1 MDVIIN
7 NPPAQTFQTQA
18 VPSYPAG
25 YYAPHDHG
33 GPGFLLPLLLI
44 GGAVLFFRGRGRRH
58 WRERRMM
65 MGAGNGRGWEAQTD
79 ASKDDGDWSE
89 KLRRGRDRFFSD
101 GALNIAR
108 ERYARGEID
117 AEQYEALRR
126 TLGDPTASAAPE
138 RS

>member
-65 MGAGNGRGWEAQTD
+65 MGAGNGRRLGGADGRQQGRRRLEREAAAWTGPLLQ
-79 ASKDDGDWSE
+79 
-89 KLRRGRDRFFSD
+89 RRRAEHCPRALCPRRDR
-101 GALNIAR
+101 
-108 ERYARGEID
+108 
-117 AEQYEALRR
+117 RR
-126 TLGDPTASAAPE
+126 AV
-138 RS
+138 